1 MNSINVIGCGKVGK
15 TLSRLWTRH
24 GIFRVQSV
32 LNRSLRSSSQAVE
45 FVGAGRAVD
54 DYARLGHADLVM
66 ISTSDEAIETCCR
79 RLCASGVLTEGVIVF
94 HTSGSL
100 PSSLLEPARSQG
112 ALAASLHPVKSFA
125 DPATASKTFAGTF
138 CALEG
143 DPQACDVLRDA
154 LRPCRATT
162 FPVDPEFKTI
172 YHAATVIVCNYLVAL
187 MEVGLKC
194 FEKSG
199 ISRETAEKIIEPIV
213 RGTIDNV
220 FRLGPVQALTGPIAR
235 GELSVVEAEAE
246 DLCAWDDLI
255 GRIYRELGHV
265 AVDLSA
271 AQGTASPDALAAIE
285 QALRKSRS
293 NRP

>member
-32 LNRSLRSSSQAVE
+32 LNRSLQSSSQAVE

-79 RLCASGVLTEGVIVF
+79 RLCASGILTEGVIVF

-100 PSSLLEPARSQG
+100 PSSLLESARSQG
-112 ALAASLHPVKSFA
+112 ALIASLHPVKSFA

-172 YHAATVIVCNYLVAL
+172 YHAATVVTSNYLVAL
-187 MEVGLKC
+187 MEVALRC
-194 FEKSG
+194 FEKAG
-199 ISRETAEKIIEPIV
+199 IDRQAALDLMQPITTGTAANLFE
-213 RGTIDNV
+213 
-220 FRLGPVQALTGPIAR
+220 LGPVRALTGPIAR
-235 GELSVVEAEAE
+235 GEPSVIERQSEA
-246 DLCAWDDLI
+246 LGQWDETIQSIYKAL
-255 GRIYRELGHV
+255 GRIAL
-265 AVDLSA
+265 DLSA
-271 AQGTASPDALAAIE
+271 EQGTATPDALAAIKKT
-285 QALRKSRS
+285 LRG
-293 NRP
+293 

>member
-79 RLCASGVLTEGVIVF
+79 RLCASGILTEGVIVF

-100 PSSLLEPARSQG
+100 PSSLLESARSQG
-112 ALAASLHPVKSFA
+112 ALIASLHPVKSFA

-172 YHAATVIVCNYLVAL
+172 YHAATVVTSNYLVAL
-187 MEVGLKC
+187 MEVALRC
-194 FEKSG
+194 FEKAG
-199 ISRETAEKIIEPIV
+199 IDRQAALDLMQPIATGTAANLFK
-213 RGTIDNV
+213 
-220 FRLGPVQALTGPIAR
+220 LGPVRALTGPIAR
-235 GELSVVEAEAE
+235 GEPSVVERQSKT
-246 DLCAWDDLI
+246 LGQWDETI
-255 GRIYRELGHV
+255 QAIYKTLGQI
-265 AVDLSA
+265 ALDLSA
-271 AQGTASPDALAAIE
+271 EQGTATPEALAAIKKT
-285 QALRKSRS
+285 LR
-293 NRP
+293 

>member
-79 RLCASGVLTEGVIVF
+79 RLCASGILTEGVIVF

-100 PSSLLEPARSQG
+100 PSSLLESARSQG
-112 ALAASLHPVKSFA
+112 ALIASLHPVKSFA

-172 YHAATVIVCNYLVAL
+172 YHAATVVTSNYLVAL
-187 MEVGLKC
+187 MEVALRC
-194 FEKSG
+194 FEKAG
-199 ISRETAEKIIEPIV
+199 IDRQAALDLMQPITTGTAANLFE
-213 RGTIDNV
+213 
-220 FRLGPVQALTGPIAR
+220 LGPVRALTGPIAR
-235 GELSVVEAEAE
+235 GEPSVIERQSEA
-246 DLCAWDDLI
+246 LGQWDETIQSIYKAL
-255 GRIYRELGHV
+255 GRIAL
-265 AVDLSA
+265 DLSA
-271 AQGTASPDALAAIE
+271 EQGTATPDALAAIKKT
-285 QALRKSRS
+285 LRG
-293 NRP
+293 

>member
-32 LNRSLRSSSQAVE
+32 LNRSLQSSSQAVE

-54 DYARLGHADLVM
+54 DYARLEPADLVM

-79 RLCASGVLTEGVIVF
+79 HLCASGVLTEGVIVF

-112 ALAASLHPVKSFA
+112 ALIASLHPVKSFA

-172 YHAATVIVCNYLVAL
+172 YHAATVVTSNYLVAL
-187 MEVGLKC
+187 MEVALRC
-194 FEKSG
+194 FEKAG
-199 ISRETAEKIIEPIV
+199 IDRQAALDLMQPIATGTAANLFK
-213 RGTIDNV
+213 
-220 FRLGPVQALTGPIAR
+220 LGPVRALTGPIAR
-235 GELSVVEAEAE
+235 GEPSVVERQSKT
-246 DLCAWDDLI
+246 LGQWDETI
-255 GRIYRELGHV
+255 QAIYKTLGQI
-265 AVDLSA
+265 ALDLSA
-271 AQGTASPDALAAIE
+271 EQGTATPEALAAIKKT
-285 QALRKSRS
+285 LR
-293 NRP
+293 